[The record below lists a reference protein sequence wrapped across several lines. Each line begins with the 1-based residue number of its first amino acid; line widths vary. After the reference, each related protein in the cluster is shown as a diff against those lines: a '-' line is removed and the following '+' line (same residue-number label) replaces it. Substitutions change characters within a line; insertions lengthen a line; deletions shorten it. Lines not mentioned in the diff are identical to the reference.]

1 MLKYFFFIIYSNNF
15 KGKCCIVMSKVS
27 MKRPVKGC
35 IINKLIWQKLTD
47 KHVIHPKKLEKR
59 KRNVKQVG

>member
-1 MLKYFFFIIYSNNF
+1 
-15 KGKCCIVMSKVS
+15 
-27 MKRPVKGC
+27 MKTPVKGC

-59 KRNVKQVG
+59 KRNVKQVGY

>member
-1 MLKYFFFIIYSNNF
+1 
-15 KGKCCIVMSKVS
+15 

-59 KRNVKQVG
+59 KRNVKQVGYQKPSSNMVDLNQIDLSSNDTE